1 MPFLIMMR
9 ILPISSI
16 EDHEPGYFRML
27 KLAVIT
33 LALAFDEGKTGLFQ
47 VANEFSDF
55 ARHGEGKLE

>member
-1 MPFLIMMR
+1 MLLLVMMR

-16 EDHEPGYFRML
+16 KDHEPGYFRMP

-33 LALAFDEGKTGLFQ
+33 LALAFDEVKTRLFQ

-55 ARHGEGKLE
+55 AGHGEGKLE

>member
-55 ARHGEGKLE
+55 ARHGEG